1 MAGNTSHKIMVIL
14 SSVRDGR
21 HGVKVGNAV
30 MNKLKDLPIESELL
44 DPLEI
49 NAPMLTQPLHFMPDP
64 SEAPSWMPETKTKL
78 ENSSGFIFVCA
89 EYNAT
94 IPPALT
100 NLLDYFP
107 PNVFRHKPASI
118 VTYSMGPFGGI
129 RAPVALRPFL
139 GELGMVVLPSGVTIP
154 SIQNSGISED
164 GTMEN
169 ERIEKNIN
177 KMCTE
182 HQWYVQALESQK
194 SNTNG
199 YPN

>member
-1 MAGNTSHKIMVIL
+1 M
-14 SSVRDGR
+14 
-21 HGVKVGNAV
+21 
-30 MNKLKDLPIESELL
+30 
-44 DPLEI
+44 EI

-118 VTYSMGPFGGI
+118 VTYSMGELMTKDSLLDN
-129 RAPVALRPFL
+129 AP
-139 GELGMVVLPSGVTIP
+139 
-154 SIQNSGISED
+154 N
-164 GTMEN
+164 
-169 ERIEKNIN
+169 
-177 KMCTE
+177 
-182 HQWYVQALESQK
+182 
-194 SNTNG
+194 
-199 YPN
+199 